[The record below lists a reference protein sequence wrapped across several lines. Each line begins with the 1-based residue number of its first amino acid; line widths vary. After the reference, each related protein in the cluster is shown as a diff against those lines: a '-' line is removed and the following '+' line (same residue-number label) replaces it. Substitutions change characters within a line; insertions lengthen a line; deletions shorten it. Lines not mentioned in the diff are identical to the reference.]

1 MVRIGNVGMSV
12 VILRMSMFVAMGSIY
27 CGWVCMMV
35 MPVIM
40 AVPVLMGRLRV
51 KVAVGMI
58 L

>member
-27 CGWVCMMV
+27 CGWVRMMV

-40 AVPVLMGRLRV
+40 AVPVLMGRLRE